1 MTEARPGT
9 EQRCAICG
17 GAAEPAQLAECADC
31 GAWFHLELDR
41 RAEGGSCGAP
51 TFGAA
56 CGFSFSC
63 DPCIETIH
71 AAAEAGGRWRSA
83 VR

>member
-1 MTEARPGT
+1 MTEARPRS

-41 RAEGGSCGAP
+41 RVERGCGAP
-51 TFGAA
+51 SFGAA
-56 CGFSFSC
+56 CGLSLSC
-63 DPCIETIH
+63 DPCIEAIE
-71 AAAEAGGRWRSA
+71 AAAERQRAKDGAGR
-83 VR
+83 